1 MSGSMPLR
9 RGTHKPLEEAAD
21 RMLKESLAGVTRHS
35 DKADILT
42 PWKMQERQRREVM
55 VPSGTPDA
63 SLRQGIFTRAL
74 NPTHPHLN
82 SRQGTAGRGRR
93 GAPSVPSD
101 IQTLDFIDWDSE

>member
-9 RGTHKPLEEAAD
+9 RGLHKPLEDAAD

-42 PWKMQERQRREVM
+42 PWKLQERQRREVM

-63 SLRQGIFTRAL
+63 SLRQGIFTRAI
-74 NPTHPHLN
+74 NTASPHLN
-82 SRQGTAGRGRR
+82 SRLGTAGRIRR
-93 GAPSVPSD
+93 GAPSVPTSD
-101 IQTLDFIDWDSE
+101 SAEFYDWDAE